1 MFYGPG
7 AGSIPTATSVVNDLA
22 VIAQNTAENV
32 KVRPFASYK
41 SEIKLQKA
49 SDVMGRFYIAL
60 KAQDDT
66 QATKIAE
73 ILAEEDLAVELVEQ
87 IKNETLRLVYLTQ
100 TITLEKRDKVLT
112 AFLNAEI
119 QVTQMME
126 LLEG

>member
-1 MFYGPG
+1 
-7 AGSIPTATSVVNDLA
+7 
-22 VIAQNTAENV
+22 
-32 KVRPFASYK
+32 
-41 SEIKLQKA
+41 
-49 SDVMGRFYIAL
+49 MGRFYIAL